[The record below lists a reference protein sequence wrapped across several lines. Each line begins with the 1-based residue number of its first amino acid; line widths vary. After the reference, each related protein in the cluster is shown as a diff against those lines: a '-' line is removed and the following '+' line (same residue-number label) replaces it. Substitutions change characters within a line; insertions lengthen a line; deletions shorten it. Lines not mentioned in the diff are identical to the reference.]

1 MGSGVRVTLD
11 GLTMAPEESYAE
23 LISLAVHEF
32 RSPASVIS
40 GYLHMLQRDTETPLS
55 DRQRK
60 MVDEAEKS
68 CSRLVGLIAALS
80 EVGKIDDGR
89 ITMASRKT
97 DLFPLIAEVAKTVH
111 EPDDREVLLEVRGET
126 AGAVM
131 AGDEDRLRTAFGAV
145 FHAILREKI
154 GPCTVVADRRIVA
167 EGQQSSAVI
176 VIAEEAGVQAAYDAR
191 PGTFD
196 EKRGGVGLS
205 LAIARRVIEAHGGR
219 IWSPAFVKDFGAAGS
234 ALVKRP
240 GTEVQAG
247 TGPEVFD
254 ERSAR
259 SIALIAIPLGS

>member
-1 MGSGVRVTLD
+1 VGFGVRVTLD
-11 GLTMAPEESYAE
+11 ETIMAPEESYPD

-89 ITMASRKT
+89 ITMASKRT
-97 DLFPLIAEVAKTVH
+97 DLFPLIAEVAKGVR
-111 EPDDREVLLEVRGET
+111 EASEREVLLEVRGQT
-126 AGAVM
+126 VGALM

-154 GPCTVVADRRIVA
+154 GPCTVVADRRLVDD
-167 EGQQSSAVI
+167 GHQSSAVI
-176 VIAEEAGVQAAYDAR
+176 VVAEEAGVQAAYNAR
-191 PGTFD
+191 PGPFD

-205 LAIARRVIEAHGGR
+205 LAIARRVIEKHGGR
-219 IWSPAFVKDFGAAGS
+219 IWSPAFVKDSGAAGPAFDKDS
-234 ALVKRP
+234 GGAA
-240 GTEVQAG
+240 EA
-247 TGPEVFD
+247 FD